1 MALVAW
7 FPFNKTLKN
16 KGCGHLSAELTV
28 ASPVY
33 ENGITGKNLVLN
45 KTQTNQFIINELK
58 GKNVFACSFWFKF
71 PAKEEHSIKQFT
83 DVITFGIKKKSTGN
97 VATFRLECGDT
108 QNTWVN
114 WYGNGVLTDSGGSI
128 GFHPVPGQWEHMVM
142 IVDGEHFISYHNGKL
157 IQVKNIDSA
166 YKNNYEFTGTVKI
179 GDSTGM
185 YVSLADVRVYDNVLS
200 QKEAREFS
208 KGLIAHYKLESVGG
222 NKNYIVDSSFSKKTD
237 TGLFTF
243 NKNKVVCQATEL
255 NQSGNSFGV
264 TLDSN
269 IKADIRGKKLI
280 FSMDYKIETALKF
293 GKTNPWVGYE
303 MSIIFSDNSRQWLD
317 WYGVKTIPTA
327 TTNDWVHHFQEV
339 TVQDKEISSVGLI
352 IYFRDTTGKI
362 IFRKPKVEIGEENTP
377 WIPNPADQSYQ
388 SYKKIIGTDMS
399 GNDYHC
405 SLVGD
410 LEYQTDT
417 ARYINSTF
425 FNGASALK
433 TEDNTFGWFDF
444 NNFTI
449 SLWMKPTMKP
459 SGWTGSVG
467 FQVDGGAG
475 AGKIFSISNYSGNF
489 SVQTVNNTSWVTTQS
504 EELPLNQWSHCV
516 ATLEN
521 GTDLKMYLNGVLV
534 KTGTLNFGDVLVN
547 ENTKIVIGVDLPGED
562 EFFIG
567 NYSDIKFYSTALSG
581 DDILTIYK
589 NSGIIDNERNIYAY
603 EFNEEN
609 NLMTY
614 MDCPTSAR
622 FFKDTFSQE
631 VVYDDAAPSGKA
643 LKLICTEKGT
653 QTGSRGFYL
662 SDGAEAWTRAKA
674 KMVTGKKYKLS
685 LWVKMNRKATGFK
698 LRVECASKENVVDF
712 EVGETYKKLENV
724 FTYDNSAQYSA
735 ITSYGAMF
743 EVDDEV
749 YISSLM
755 IEENDKQLKIDKR
768 GVWTQDFIETEEN
781 FLEEDANFIT
791 TNDSVFTTASNE
803 NFILGS
809 DECIPL
815 EYIENTASSWIDS
828 LYIPNK
834 DTGIELDFQYTA
846 VSLQNRLLG
855 IRADSNIEGL
865 FCYDFYING
874 GGQWAFA
881 YNDKVGNWIASG
893 KAHDLN
899 RHLLRFNYRNNH
911 YSLDNF
917 KTASKEITGST
928 SNTNTTWTLPIMAG
942 RCVTST
948 STSTVDRFSKMKIY
962 SLKIYEKNIL
972 QRNFV
977 PCKRVS
983 DNTIGLYETITKHF
997 FGNAG
1002 TGTLVAGP
1010 EVMMNSKMINNDTQ
1024 VRVYNTGELTCQ
1036 EMIEI

>member
-1 MALVAW
+1 MALIAW
-7 FPFNKTLKN
+7 FPFNETLEN
-16 KGCGHLSAELTV
+16 KGCGHLSAGLTV
-28 ASPVY
+28 TSPVY

-45 KTQTNQFIINELK
+45 KVQTNQFTINELK
-58 GKNVFACSFWFKF
+58 GKNIFACSFWFKF
-71 PAKEEHSIKQFT
+71 PTKEEHSITQFT
-83 DVITFGIKKKSTGN
+83 DIITFGIKKKSTEST
-97 VATFRLECGDT
+97 ATYRLECGDT

-114 WYGNGVLTDSGGSI
+114 WYGNGVLTGSGGSI
-128 GFHPVPGQWEHMVM
+128 GFHPVPNQWEHMT
-142 IVDGEHFISYHNGKL
+142 IIIDGEHFIGYHNGEL
-157 IQVKNIDSA
+157 IQIKDIESA
-166 YKNNYEFTGTVKI
+166 YKDDYEFTGTVKI

-185 YVSLADVRVYDNVLS
+185 YVSLADVRIYNNILS
-200 QKEAREFS
+200 QKEARELS
-208 KGLIAHYKLESVGG
+208 KGLFAHYKLENVGG

-243 NKNKVVCQATEL
+243 NKDEVICQATEL

-269 IKADIRGKKLI
+269 IKTDIKGQKLI
-280 FSMDYKIETALKF
+280 FSMDYKIETALSF
-293 GKTNPWVGYE
+293 GTTNPWVGYE
-303 MSIIFSDNSRQWLD
+303 MSITFSDSSRQWLD

-327 TTNDWVHHFQEV
+327 VTNGWVHHFQEV
-339 TVQDKEISSVGLI
+339 TVQDKEISAIGLN

-388 SYKKIIGTDMS
+388 SYKKIIGIDTS

-405 SLVGD
+405 SLVGNP
-410 LEYQTDT
+410 EYQTDT

-425 FNGASALK
+425 FNGTSALK
-433 TEDNTFGWFDF
+433 TENNTFGWFDF

-449 SLWMKPTMKP
+449 SVWMKPTTKP

-467 FQVDGGAG
+467 FQVDGNAG
-475 AGKIFSISNYSGNF
+475 EGKIFSISNYAGNF

-516 ATLEN
+516 ATLED

-534 KTGTLNFGDVLVN
+534 KTGTLNFGTVLVN
-547 ENTKIVIGVDLPGED
+547 ENTKIVIGVDLPGSD

-567 NYSDIKFYSTALSG
+567 SYSDIKFYSTALSA

-589 NSGIIDNERNIYAY
+589 NSGIIDNERKIYAY

-614 MDCPTSAR
+614 MDCPTSATSFR
-622 FFKDTFSQE
+622 DTFSQE
-631 VVYDDAAPSGKA
+631 VIDDDTAPSGKA

-662 SDGAEAWTRAKA
+662 SGGAAAWTEAKT

-685 LWVKMNRKATGFK
+685 LWVKMNRKATDFK
-698 LRVECASKENVVDF
+698 LRVECTSKENVVDF

-724 FTYDNSAQYSA
+724 FIYDSSAQYSA

-755 IEENDKQLKIDKR
+755 VEENDKQLKIDER
-768 GVWTQDFIETEEN
+768 GVWTQDFIETE
-781 FLEEDANFIT
+781 
-791 TNDSVFTTASNE
+791 NE
-803 NFILGS
+803 LPL
-809 DECIPL
+809 DEYTIL
-815 EYIENTASSWIDS
+815 EYIENTSSSWIDT

-834 DTGIELDFQYTA
+834 DTGIELDFQLTA
-846 VSLQNRLLG
+846 IALQNRLMG
-855 IRADSNIEGL
+855 VRSENSTYGANS
-865 FCYDFYING
+865 FCYDFYVNG
-874 GGQWAFA
+874 SSQWAYA
-881 YNDKVGNWIASG
+881 YNDIAGNWISTGTA
-893 KAHDLN
+893 ADLN
-899 RHLLRFNYRNNH
+899 RHTLKFNYRNKT
-911 YSLDNF
+911 YSLDDY
-917 KTASKEITGST
+917 KTARKEITGNT
-928 SNTNTTWTLPIMAG
+928 TKTNTLWTLPLFGG
-942 RCVTST
+942 RILQST
-948 STSTVDRFSKMKIY
+948 TTSTVDRSSKMKVY
-962 SLKIYEKNIL
+962 SLKIYEKSVL
-972 QRNFV
+972 QRNFI
-977 PCKRVS
+977 PCKRIS
-983 DNTIGLYETITKHF
+983 DNAIGLYEIITKQF

-1010 EVMMNSKMINNDTQ
+1010 EVMINNKMINNDTQ
-1024 VRVYNTGELTCQ
+1024 VRVYNTSELTCQ
-1036 EMIEI
+1036 KIIEI